1 MKKRFLIIVN
11 LIFLI
16 LLTILCIK
24 SQADSKIILTCDK
37 NSINKDDEF
46 KVTADINNTDIA
58 AFTIWMYFDNE
69 KVECLTKLD
78 NINILENR
86 IIYTWFSDTGKN
98 KSLTELLELEFKAK
112 DSGIATFSIIGEFY
126 NQNGEEIDIQYNN
139 LDVNIGE
146 EEKIETQS
154 DTIESQNI
162 SDDNSNLEIMRLNQ
176 EGITPNF
183 DPNIQEYYL
192 VIDESIDDIDVTAIP
207 ENKESQVKITGNK
220 KLKIGKNIIN
230 IEVTSKDKTNVKNYK
245 INITKT
251 NNISK
256 TNTNLETLAIE
267 NYELIPEFNNNTTN
281 YNLEVSKDT
290 NSLII
295 LAIPSEMDAKVE
307 VAGNEDLKEGNNKM
321 IITVTAIDKIT
332 VKKYNINVY
341 KRNESEEKEYKEN
354 EQKRIEEANNVLQ
367 KMSTE
372 SVVNPDEEISESEEN
387 ENQTK
392 QMQSTN
398 TAQDKIFMIVG
409 TAVSL
414 LVLGIV
420 IIRIKKNI

>member
-78 NINILENR
+78 NINILGNR

-220 KLKIGKNIIN
+220 NLKIGKNMIN

-281 YNLEVSKDT
+281 YNLEVAKDT
-290 NSLII
+290 NNLNI
-295 LAIPSEMDAKVE
+295 LAIPSEMDAKVD
-307 VAGNEDLKEGNNKM
+307 VAGNEDLKEGNNKI

>member
-220 KLKIGKNIIN
+220 NLKIGKNIIN

-245 INITKT
+245 INTTKT

-281 YNLEVSKDT
+281 YNLEVAKDT
-290 NSLII
+290 NNLNI
-295 LAIPSEMDAKVE
+295 LAIPSEMDAKVD
-307 VAGNEDLKEGNNKM
+307 VAGNEDLKEGNNKI

>member
-46 KVTADINNTDIA
+46 KVTVDINNTDIA

-220 KLKIGKNIIN
+220 NLKIGKNIIN

-245 INITKT
+245 INTTKT

-281 YNLEVSKDT
+281 YNLEVAKDT
-290 NSLII
+290 NNLNI

-307 VAGNEDLKEGNNKM
+307 VAGNEDLKEGNNKI

-341 KRNESEEKEYKEN
+341 KRNESEEIEYKEN

>member
-307 VAGNEDLKEGNNKM
+307 VAGNEDLKEGNNKI

-341 KRNESEEKEYKEN
+341 KRNESEEIEYKEN

>member
-46 KVTADINNTDIA
+46 KVTVDINNTDIA

-220 KLKIGKNIIN
+220 NLKIGKNIIN

-245 INITKT
+245 INTTKT

-281 YNLEVSKDT
+281 YNLEVAKDT
-290 NSLII
+290 NNLNI
-295 LAIPSEMDAKVE
+295 LAIPSEMDAKVD
-307 VAGNEDLKEGNNKM
+307 VAGNEDLKEGNNKI

>member
-112 DSGIATFSIIGEFY
+112 DNGIATFSIIGEFY

-162 SDDNSNLEIMRLNQ
+162 RDDNSNLEIMRLNQ

-220 KLKIGKNIIN
+220 NLKIGKNIIN

-290 NSLII
+290 NSLNI
-295 LAIPSEMDAKVE
+295 LAIPSDMDAKVE
-307 VAGNEDLKEGNNKM
+307 VAGNKDLKEGNNKI

-392 QMQSTN
+392 QIQSTN
-398 TAQDKIFMIVG
+398 TAQDKIFIIVG
-409 TAVSL
+409 TVVSL

>member
-230 IEVTSKDKTNVKNYK
+230 IEVRSKDKTNAKNYK

-281 YNLEVSKDT
+281 YNLEVAKDT
-290 NSLII
+290 NNLNI
-295 LAIPSEMDAKVE
+295 LAIPSEMDAKVD
-307 VAGNEDLKEGNNKM
+307 VAGNEDLKEGNNKI

>member
-281 YNLEVSKDT
+281 YNLEVAKDT
-290 NSLII
+290 NNLNI

-307 VAGNEDLKEGNNKM
+307 VAGNEDLKEGNNKI

-341 KRNESEEKEYKEN
+341 KRNESEEIEYKEN